1 MKLNLWCS
9 FHHADTALPI
19 CLQQTFIR
27 VLICDKRIALFM
39 RYCNEITAV
48 QLTGITQDIDLLHNG
63 EQCFQQTASVYRFPF
78 SSIAFTLKKA
88 FDS

>member
-63 EQCFQQTASVYRFPF
+63 EQCFQQTAFHHTVGIQVSLFIYR
-78 SSIAFTLKKA
+78 IHT
-88 FDS
+88 